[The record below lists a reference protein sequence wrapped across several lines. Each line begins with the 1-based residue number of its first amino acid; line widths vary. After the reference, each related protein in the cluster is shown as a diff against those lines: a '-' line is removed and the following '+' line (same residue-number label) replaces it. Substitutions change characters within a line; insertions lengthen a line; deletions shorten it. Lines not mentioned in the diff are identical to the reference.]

1 MPGSPGWPEPAA
13 APAGLSLVEES
24 VVRVEDRQLELAAS
38 GRSAHAQ
45 LVVRAART
53 EQLAGFEGETS
64 SHQGGYLLVG
74 PRSPSNVARLRALL
88 TWLAPQPLGLQCSF
102 GFGDRL
108 GLATPGHI
116 RALRVARPGLRAIFA
131 QQSIR
136 EMARTGRGPQQV
148 MDDASWG
155 VFSSGWHLAHGADA
169 DHIKTAEDVETCAA
183 AGYTMFTFD
192 PGDHVR
198 DGADSL
204 EGAELGRALEG
215 LPWTALEDSRRSMLE
230 RYRHV
235 QPELSELGIAFG
247 DEAAARAAV
256 KYGSAMA
263 HAARLYRRLREVAP
277 RDREV
282 EISVDE
288 TDSPTTHFQH
298 VYIATELARLGLRWV
313 SLAPRF
319 LGRFEKGSDYIG
331 DPAAFEANCAVHAG
345 IARRLGPYKLSL
357 HSGSDKLSIYAAFRR
372 ASDALAHVKT
382 AGTSYLE
389 ALRTLARTDPGLFR
403 DIYEVAR
410 RRYGEDRATYMVS
423 ARIEATPDAVRVVDA
438 ELPALLDDF
447 HVRQVLHV
455 TFGSAL
461 DRFGERL
468 HLALNRDLP
477 AYEDNLERH
486 FVRHLQALETPG

>member
-1 MPGSPGWPEPAA
+1 MPGSPGGPEPAA
-13 APAGLSLVEES
+13 APAGLQLVEES
-24 VVRVEDRQLELAAS
+24 AVRIEDRQLDLAAS
-38 GRSAHAQ
+38 GRGARAQ
-45 LVVRAART
+45 LVVHAARA
-53 EQLAGFEGETS
+53 EELAGFEGEAG

-74 PRSPSNVARLRALL
+74 PRSPRNVARLRALL
-88 TWLAPQPLGLQCSF
+88 SWVAPRPLGMQRSF

-108 GLATPGHI
+108 GLATPGHV
-116 RALRVARPGLRAIFA
+116 RALRMARPGLLAIFA

-136 EMARTGRGPQQV
+136 EMTRTRRSPQHV

-155 VFSSGWHLAHGADA
+155 VFSSGWHDAHGSDA
-169 DHIKTAEDVETCAA
+169 DHVKTADDAEACAA

-198 DGADSL
+198 AVADSL
-204 EGAELGRALEG
+204 AGAELRRALEG
-215 LPWTALEDSRRSMLE
+215 LPWTAMEDSPRSMLE
-230 RYRHV
+230 RYRRV
-235 QPELSELGIAFG
+235 EPELRELGIPFG
-247 DEAAARAAV
+247 EEAAARAAI
-256 KYGSAMA
+256 KYGPAVA

-277 RDREV
+277 PDREV

-298 VYIATELARLGLRWV
+298 VYIATELTRLGLRWV

-319 LGRFEKGSDYIG
+319 VGRFEKGSDYIG
-331 DPAAFEANCAVHAG
+331 DPAAFEADCAVHAA

-372 ASDALAHVKT
+372 GTGALGHVKT

-389 ALRTLARTDPGLFR
+389 ALRTLGRTDPGLFKE
-403 DIYEVAR
+403 IYEVAR
-410 RRYGEDRATYMVS
+410 RRYGEDRATYNVS
-423 ARIEATPDAVRVVDA
+423 ARVEATPEVGQVAGA
-438 ELPALLDDF
+438 ALPALLDDF

-455 TFGSAL
+455 TFGSAM

-468 HLALNRDLP
+468 HEALNRDLP
-477 AYEDNLERH
+477 AYEDDLERH
-486 FVRHLQALETPG
+486 FVRHLRAFESPG

>member
-1 MPGSPGWPEPAA
+1 MPGLPGKPEPAA
-13 APAGLSLVEES
+13 APAGLLLVADS
-24 VVRVEDRQLELAAS
+24 VVRVEDQQLELAAS
-38 GRSAHAQ
+38 GRGAHAQ
-45 LVVRAART
+45 LVVRAARA
-53 EQLAGFEGETS
+53 EQLAGFEGES
-64 SHQGGYLLVG
+64 SSQQGGYLLVG
-74 PRSPSNVARLRALL
+74 PRSPSNVARLRALM
-88 TWLAPQPLGLQCSF
+88 TWLAPRPLGLQCSF

-116 RALRVARPGLRAIFA
+116 RALRVARTGLRAVFA
-131 QQSIR
+131 QQSMR

-148 MDDASWG
+148 MDDATWG
-155 VFSSGWHLAHGADA
+155 VFSSGWHHAHGADA
-169 DHIKTAEDVETCAA
+169 DHVKTADDVETCTA

-204 EGAELGRALEG
+204 DGAELGQALEG
-215 LPWTALEDSRRSMLE
+215 LPWTALEDSPRSMLE

-235 QPELSELGIAFG
+235 QPELSELGIAFS

-256 KYGSAMA
+256 KYGSAVA
-263 HAARLYRRLREVAP
+263 HAARLYRRLCEVAP
-277 RDREV
+277 PDREV

-288 TDSPTTHFQH
+288 TDSSTTHFQH
-298 VYIATELARLGLRWV
+298 VYIATELARLGVRWV

-319 LGRFEKGSDYIG
+319 VGRFEKASDYIG
-331 DPAAFEANCAVHAG
+331 DPAAFEADCAVHAG

-372 ASDALAHVKT
+372 ATGALAHVKT

-389 ALRTLARTDPGLFR
+389 ALRTLARTEPGLFR
-403 DIYEVAR
+403 EIYEGAR

-423 ARIEATPDAVRVVDA
+423 ARIEATPDSARVADA

-455 TFGSAL
+455 TFGSAV

-468 HLALNRDLP
+468 HVTLNRDLP
-477 AYEDNLERH
+477 AYEHNLERH
-486 FVRHLQALETPG
+486 FVRHLHALETPR